1 MQADAGAIVADSV
14 GQLVRRRGGRCDD
27 AGVPTLTAL
36 VQRHTE
42 LSAPQLQ
49 WLHALVSDWQ
59 LIADLSFADLVL
71 WTPLSGEGGWVAIA
85 QVRPTTGATAL
96 RDDLVG
102 ATAAPGSEPLLE
114 KAWDEARI
122 CREGDPEWRDEIP
135 VRHEAIPVC
144 RAGAL
149 IGVVQRS
156 TNLASARTPSRLE
169 LTYLQCASDLA
180 RMVAEGRFPFI
191 GAAADFD
198 TSPRVGDGLLRLD
211 RDGRVTYASPNGQS
225 AYRRLGLSGD
235 LIGVHLGEVTAR
247 VAPSDEPVDDQLAV
261 VTGGR
266 APRETE
272 VEAGGTVVG
281 LRSIPLVPGG
291 SRIGAMV
298 LARDVTEVR
307 LRERELL
314 TKDATIREIH
324 HRVKNNL
331 QTVAAL
337 LRLQAR
343 RIGTPGGRG
352 ALEEAVR
359 RVGSIA
365 IVHETLAHALD
376 DLVDFDDVVDR
387 VMAMAGE
394 VSSPE
399 TRTVPERRGNFGVLP
414 AAVATPL
421 AMVLTELLQNALQH
435 GLGDRSG
442 FLRVAASRAAGKLRI
457 DVTDDGRGLPDDFDA
472 AATSN
477 LGLQIVRT
485 LIVGE
490 LGGRI
495 DIGSREGGGTHVTIG
510 VPLQRD
516 DAGAP

>member
-1 MQADAGAIVADSV
+1 M
-14 GQLVRRRGGRCDD
+14 
-27 AGVPTLTAL
+27 PTLTYL
-36 VQRHTE
+36 VRQHTD
-42 LSAPQLQ
+42 LSGPQPQ

-71 WTPLSGEGGWVAIA
+71 WTPLAGEQGWIAVA

-102 ATAAPGSEPLLE
+102 TTVGKGRGPLLGR
-114 KAWDEARI
+114 AWAEGRI

-135 VRHEAIPVC
+135 VRHEAIPV
-144 RAGAL
+144 RHARTV
-149 IGVVQRS
+149 IGVIQRS

-180 RMVAEGRFPFI
+180 RMVAEGRFPFV
-191 GAAADFD
+191 GAAADLD
-198 TSPRVGDGLLRLD
+198 SSPRVGDGLLRLD
-211 RDGRVTYASPNGQS
+211 RAGRVTYASPNGQS

-235 LIGVHLGEVTAR
+235 LVGAHLGEVTAGLC
-247 VAPSDEPVDDQLAV
+247 PSGAPVDDAFAV

-272 VEAGGTVVG
+272 VEANDTVVG

-291 SRIGAMV
+291 SRTGALV
-298 LARDVTEVR
+298 LVRDVTEVR

-343 RIGTPGGRG
+343 RMAAPDGRA

-365 IVHETLAHALD
+365 IVHETLSRALD
-376 DLVDFDDVVDR
+376 ELVDFDAVADSVI
-387 VMAMAGE
+387 AMAGE
-394 VSSPE
+394 VSSVENAATP
-399 TRTVPERRGNFGVLP
+399 RRAGSFGVLP

-435 GLGDRSG
+435 GLRGSSGRLWVQADRAADGAADGAAGSAEHTTEHI
-442 FLRVAASRAAGKLRI
+442 LRVVVADNGHGLPESFDPEAAG
-457 DVTDDGRGLPDDFDA
+457 
-472 AATSN
+472 N

-485 LIVGE
+485 LVVGE
-490 LGGRI
+490 LGGSL
-495 DIGSREGGGTHVTIG
+495 DIGAREGGGTRVVID
-510 VPLQRD
+510 VPLNRNGV
-516 DAGAP
+516 GA